1 MTVEQGAILKA
12 VLSIDMPDTQVAQNV
27 YYWELNGTNPID
39 DQDVMDAIKDGLE
52 ALYDELDLRV
62 MDNVHL
68 DNVKVNEMD
77 WNPGEE
83 KWDTGRFVGE
93 DAIVDTF
100 AGTGDMLP
108 HAVAAV
114 ITAFTEDVKRRGRKF
129 FAGFDDQVVDRS
141 SWTGATITA
150 LVAAGVRWLADL
162 VIAGGDHLVPG
173 IPSNLGTWLPFISVL
188 ISSIAGSQR
197 RRKPGLGI

>member
-1 MTVEQGAILKA
+1 MAVEQGTVLKA

-27 YYWELNGTNPID
+27 FYWELNGTNPID
-39 DQDVMDAIKDGLE
+39 EQDIMDTIVDGLE
-52 ALYDELDLRV
+52 LLFDELDLRV
-62 MDNVHL
+62 VEGVHL

-77 WNPGEE
+77 WNAGESR
-83 KWDTGRFVGE
+83 WDTGRFVGE
-93 DAIVDTF
+93 EAIVDTF
-100 AGTGDMLP
+100 AGPGDMFP

-129 FAGFDDQVVDRS
+129 FAGFDEDVATGS
-141 SWTGATITA
+141 TWSGATVTA
-150 LVAAGVRWLADL
+150 LVAAGVRWLVDL